1 MLVELGRDCAG
12 AVVLTPDDERPDDG
26 SGGVQLLGDDEL
38 ASAVDDLVEHPLG
51 ASPDVR
57 VSLAGQQSKLL
68 LTRDDNGRFGRA
80 VGGAATNVQLKPEP
94 MTFPGYAAN
103 EAFCMVLA
111 RNAGLTTVTVE
122 VLQVAGRAVLVVPRY
137 DRAERGDARTQRL
150 HQEDTCQA
158 MAVDCS
164 GRDRKYERDGG
175 PTLAKVAALLD
186 RHGMPGDRRRLLA
199 DTAFNVAVGN
209 ADAHGKNLSVLHH
222 PNGQAELAPMYDVSS
237 TVQYES
243 VQTPTG
249 RRRLS
254 TEMGM
259 TVHRVRDVHH
269 VTQDDLVAEALSWGL
284 NRDDADRTVR
294 RTLEDAL
301 AQLDRTRDA
310 LARTDAKL
318 VDDVHDRC
326 RALLAGLRADGL
338 TPQNVTDPTTRQQV
352 RSEPRERNGLPT
364 LER

>member
-1 MLVELGRDCAG
+1 
-12 AVVLTPDDERPDDG
+12 
-26 SGGVQLLGDDEL
+26 
-38 ASAVDDLVEHPLG
+38 
-51 ASPDVR
+51 
-57 VSLAGQQSKLL
+57 
-68 LTRDDNGRFGRA
+68 
-80 VGGAATNVQLKPEP
+80 
-94 MTFPGYAAN
+94 
-103 EAFCMVLA
+103 
-111 RNAGLTTVTVE
+111 
-122 VLQVAGRAVLVVPRY
+122 
-137 DRAERGDARTQRL
+137 
-150 HQEDTCQA
+150 
-158 MAVDCS
+158 
-164 GRDRKYERDGG
+164 
-175 PTLAKVAALLD
+175 
-186 RHGMPGDRRRLLA
+186 MPGDRRRLLA